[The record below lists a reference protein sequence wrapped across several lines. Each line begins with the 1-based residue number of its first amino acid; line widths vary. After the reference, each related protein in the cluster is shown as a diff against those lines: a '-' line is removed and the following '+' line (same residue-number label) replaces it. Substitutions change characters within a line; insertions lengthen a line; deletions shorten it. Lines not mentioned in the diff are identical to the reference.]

1 MGIGPGAWV
10 GLMLGNVPDFVILTL
25 AVSKVEGVVVP
36 LDPTTG
42 NRELEMILE
51 AAPLRALVT
60 RPRGGE
66 GVQAAAGLPYYAAPP
81 VARPPAGP
89 PSKFA
94 PEIRRRLQG
103 TLLSCS
109 LYKRAPLAN
118 LVDEGR
124 DAPAVV
130 QFTASVGG
138 DPKGVVK
145 TAANLG
151 AAAQAIGKTLGVTHN
166 DRVLVHDAAA
176 HELRLRLRPAGRA
189 RERHHPVPGGRGV
202 AEADRQAAA
211 RADHRLLRGQPRALR
226 FAGAR
231 PDHQAAQDGRRPLPE
246 LGLGAAREHR
256 RQLPRALRHPPA
268 LLLPRHAGGSA
279 GDRSRGQGARDRRPR
294 VRRRRGARRGRQGRP
309 AAGGRGRPDL
319 GALQDAVA
327 AVGAEDPPAQAGRRR
342 PDRQRRRR
350 TAGTAPAI
358 SASSTR
364 TDA

>member
-1 MGIGPGAWV
+1 M
-10 GLMLGNVPDFVILTL
+10 
-25 AVSKVEGVVVP
+25 VVP

-66 GVQAAAGLPYYAAPP
+66 GVQAAAGLPYYATPP

-103 TLLSCS
+103 TLLSCN

-138 DPKGVVK
+138 DPEGR
-145 TAANLG
+145 G
-151 AAAQAIGKTLGVTHN
+151 Q
-166 DRVLVHDAAA
+166 DRRQPGRGRAGD
-176 HELRLRLRPAGRA
+176 RQDAGRDATRIASCA
-189 RERHHPVPGGRGV
+189 RCRCTRSYGFDFGLLV
-202 AEADRQAAA
+202 ALANGTTLFLEDEVSPKRIAK
-211 RADHRLLRGQPRALR
+211 LLREQSIDF
-226 FAGAR
+226 FAGNPALYGALVRVPTIKPLKTSGAR
-231 PDHQAAQDGRRPLPE
+231 FLSSGSSLP
-246 LGLGAAREHR
+246 AEHR
-256 RQLPRALRHPPA
+256 RELPRALRRAAA
-268 LLLPRHAGGSA
+268 LLLPRHAGG
-279 GDRSRGQGARDRRPR
+279 
-294 VRRRRGARRGRQGRP
+294 
-309 AAGGRGRPDL
+309 AAGGRSRRQGSRDGRQARSRASSCGSPSAKGERL
-319 GALQDAVA
+319 A
-327 AVGAEDPPAQAGRRR
+327 AGEVGPIWARSKTLSMLSVPKIHLPEARRRR
-342 PDRQRRRR
+342 PDRRRRR
-350 TAGTAPAI
+350 ATAGTAPAT

-364 TDA
+364 TAA